1 MRDFY
6 LSLQRLPSLCRR
18 THRRRSS
25 AAAKLAPMISEPLR
39 FLAIPIDSVHP
50 DPANARL
57 HGEKNLATLKASLA
71 QFGQRKPI
79 VVQKDGMIVRAGNG
93 TLRAAQ
99 ALGWTEIAAVIVD
112 DDNATASQYAIADN
126 RTAELAEWDDEAL
139 ASLLQGINV
148 GDADLQQMMAD
159 LAEAEKLLVIPDDEP
174 DEDVE
179 EPPERHQVLVTLA
192 DEEAQIKLLEEL
204 EGRGF
209 ECRALVS

>member
-1 MRDFY
+1 
-6 LSLQRLPSLCRR
+6 
-18 THRRRSS
+18 
-25 AAAKLAPMISEPLR
+25 MISGPLR
-39 FLAIPIDSVHP
+39 FLAVPIDSVHP

-79 VVQKDGMIVRAGNG
+79 VVQKDGMIVRAGSG

-139 ASLLQGINV
+139 ASLLQGMDEQSRQAV
-148 GDADLQQMMAD
+148 GFDQDDLEALLKSLTPAEPTGDAEPMLGAVQYSVVVDVDGEHAQ
-159 LAEAEKLLVIPDDEP
+159 AE
-174 DEDVE
+174 
-179 EPPERHQVLVTLA
+179 
-192 DEEAQIKLLEEL
+192 LLERL
-204 EGRGF
+204 EREGYK
-209 ECRALVS
+209 CRALMS